1 MRIRSHIEQL
11 LHEVRRVGFH
21 FGALAVRKRHAQED
35 GVHVILRLGAV
46 PRYVHAG
53 QLTDVAQRQ
62 IDGVSVKQR
71 INGLALLV
79 FEGLLF
85 AVHEHLHA
93 LIERSRAGRTD
104 IFYSFLVV
112 RVIIRTRIGLFRST
126 RQEYRARCT
135 VPRDI
140 FAHPAANRAQ
150 RHVGRAVVAQR
161 RVNRL
166 AVLAREGSRNALCI
180 DVRALRID
188 FYGGAGLRRFLR
200 CSLHPRL
207 GNHGGLHICCAC
219 AHHQCG
225 RHQAARE
232 CAAYDFLELSHNCP
246 ST

>member
-1 MRIRSHIEQL
+1 M
-11 LHEVRRVGFH
+11 
-21 FGALAVRKRHAQED
+21 
-35 GVHVILRLGAV
+35 
-46 PRYVHAG
+46 
-53 QLTDVAQRQ
+53 T
-62 IDGVSVKQR
+62 
-71 INGLALLV
+71 
-79 FEGLLF
+79 
-85 AVHEHLHA
+85 
-93 LIERSRAGRTD
+93 GRTD
-104 IFYSFLVV
+104 IFHAFLVV
-112 RVIIRTRIGLFRST
+112 RIVIRTRIRLFRST
-126 RQEYRARCT
+126 RQEHRARCT

-166 AVLAREGSRNALCI
+166 AVLAREGGRNALCI
-180 DVRALRID
+180 NVRALRID
-188 FYGGAGLRRFLR
+188 FYGGAGLRRILR